1 MSMCISE
8 LHWSIR
14 VVVVYWFNSL
24 QQSLQIIL
32 FGVILRYSL
41 NFKLFDM
48 TFLWSAGNYLTV

>member
-1 MSMCISE
+1 VSMCISE